1 MFCSTEKLNN
11 NKSWIYYLFILFIN
25 GRRDLWTNVS
35 SQSYQT
41 RRDRFVCVCP
51 QLMADYLFHSIS
63 TYNLQCQPLHLSISI
78 FNSILFLISFIFQIH
93 LLTVRNGQYHDR
105 CRNCVWAS
113 SAHWIPVNRHSYI
126 AIWPDRI
133 CKRNHRKEADS
144 KRRFLST
151 IKAIYYW
158 SETKGVFPRCRYVDL
173 LDPSNKQKT
182 KSHWSIEWKSSMHL
196 NSPISNHFRRKCL
209 NFFIK
214 KLLSWNARRALP
226 IVSEVKRQKPIS
238 E

>member
-1 MFCSTEKLNN
+1 MGEETFEQMFRAKVIKPGETVLCVCVLN
-11 NKSWIYYLFILFIN
+11 WWPTTCFILY
-25 GRRDLWTNVS
+25 RLTTCNVNL
-35 SQSYQT
+35 YIY
-41 RRDRFVCVCP
+41 RF
-51 QLMADYLFHSIS
+51 QF
-63 TYNLQCQPLHLSISI
+63 
-78 FNSILFLISFIFQIH
+78 FNSILFSISFIFQIH